1 MKKTPKHGDTMAMKA
16 LILNSMGKTTEAF
29 ELGKEAL
36 KADMKSH
43 VCWHVYGLLWRSAKN
58 FDEAIKA
65 YKFALR
71 LDPESAQIQRDL
83 AMLQIQIRDYKGYI
97 ASRKA
102 MMTARPHIRQNW
114 TALAV
119 AHHLAGELE
128 EAESVLTKFEESL
141 DDKQKPGKM
150 DFENSEATIYKNTI
164 IAERGDYE
172 RALEHLETDC
182 KHNLDRLAVMQLRAE
197 YLTKLGRKEEAA
209 AAYRALIDRNSEHT
223 KYYTALADVMDVAE
237 DDHKARKS
245 IYDEYAE
252 KYPRSDAARRL
263 PLDFLTGEEFRTAAE
278 AYVHRML
285 NKGVPSTFANLKHL
299 YSDES
304 KKQAILKIVEEYIS
318 NKKGETNGEPKR
330 EGDTS
335 KGDSSAFYFLAQH
348 YNYHLSRDLNKAMEY
363 IEKAIELE
371 PKSVDFTMTK
381 ARIFKHKGELKK
393 ASETMEQARKMDL
406 GDRYINTKSAKYM
419 LRNDENEAALKT
431 LGMFTRQETVGGPI
445 ADLIDMQCMWYM
457 TEDGQSHSRQGN
469 VGLALKRFHTVYQFF
484 ETWTED
490 QFDFHTFSL
499 RKGLIRA
506 YVEMVRWE
514 DHLRDHPF
522 FTRAALSAIKEY
534 IKLANKPAS
543 NGTAEE
549 DAAAALE
556 KKKAAKKARKEAERL
571 AEEEKKRKDAANKTV
586 PAGGEVVKKVDED
599 PNGEKLAETKTPLE
613 DSLKFLTPVLKFAP
627 KLLEGQVLG
636 AEVFAGLGMCTRS
649 EADDRMDGANDFAGK
664 FDKAAECLIAAKEI
678 DAADSTVAAQIE
690 KVKKA
695 FEEKSSTLDEKS
707 LAAAKEK
714 MQSL

>member
-102 MMTARPHIRQNW
+102 MVSARPHLRQNW
-114 TALAV
+114 TALAI
-119 AHHLAGELE
+119 AHHLAGDLPA
-128 EAESVLTKFEESL
+128 AEQVLTEFEENI
-141 DDKQKPGKM
+141 DEKQKPGKL
-150 DFENSEATIYKNTI
+150 DLENSEAVIYKNTI
-164 IAERGDYE
+164 IAEQGDYE
-172 RALEHLETDC
+172 RALKHLETDC
-182 KHNLDRLAVMQLRAE
+182 KQNLDRLAVMQYRAE
-197 YLTKLGRKEEAA
+197 YLVKLGRKEDAA

-223 KYYTALADVMDVAE
+223 KYYQGLAEVMDIPD
-237 DDHKARKS
+237 DDHKARKA

-263 PLDFLTGEEFRTAAE
+263 PLDFLTGEDFRIAAE

-299 YSDES
+299 YSDEA
-304 KKQAILKIVEEYIS
+304 KKQAIFDIVNNYITS
-318 NKKGETNGEPKR
+318 KKDETNGEPKR

-335 KGDSSAFYFLAQH
+335 KGNSSAFYFLAQH
-348 YNYHLSRDLNKAMEY
+348 YNYHLSLNLDKAMEY
-363 IEKAIELE
+363 IEKALELE

-393 ASETMEQARKMDL
+393 ASETMEEARKLDL

-419 LRNDENEAALKT
+419 LRNDDNETALKT
-431 LGMFTRQETVGGPI
+431 LGMFTRAETVGGPI
-445 ADLIDMQCMWYM
+445 ADLIDMQCNWYM
-457 TEDGQSHSRQGN
+457 TEDGQSHARQGN
-469 VGLALKRFHTVYQFF
+469 VGLALKRFQSVYQFF
-484 ETWTED
+484 ETWQED

-506 YVEMVRWE
+506 YVDMARWE
-514 DHLRDHPF
+514 DHIRDHPF

-534 IKLANKPAS
+534 IKLANKPVSDGA
-543 NGTAEE
+543 AED

-571 AEEEKKRKDAANKTV
+571 AEEDKKKKDAANKTV

-599 PNGEKLAETKTPLE
+599 PKGEKLVETQTPLE
-613 DSLKFLTPVLKFAP
+613 DAMKYLTPVLQFAP

-636 AEVFAGLGMCTRS
+636 AEVFLGR
-649 EADDRMDGANDFAGK
+649 GK
-664 FDKAAECLIAAKEI
+664 SALRVRVRALEMRLMMLQENILRQLIACRRR
-678 DAADSTVAAQIE
+678 
-690 KVKKA
+690 
-695 FEEKSSTLDEKS
+695 
-707 LAAAKEK
+707 
-714 MQSL
+714 